1 MARLFPAQLSDRFSA
16 SRSSAER
23 MVFEKCQRELDGEF
37 RVFHDLSWDD
47 PSLEDSKTAGQIDF
61 VVLHPLRGIICIEVK
76 GGRCS
81 YRADTRTWETV
92 DRDDRRVEIADP
104 FDQARVA
111 ARVLVKLLQRQPALK
126 GSFIPAASAV
136 IFPDCNLPRDRT
148 FRADVQR
155 WQILNQD
162 DLFSFGNAIERVLDG
177 AFSRNVL
184 RRDHGLRLVQGMKAL
199 FGNRDIEGH
208 SPLASRIRATEERLV
223 QLTEQQM
230 RILDAL
236 RLQRRL
242 LIKGCAGSG
251 KTILAVHKARC
262 LAEEGKRVLL
272 TCFNIPLGHHLRQL
286 TSDHEE
292 IIAGPFLELC
302 VNWLPEG
309 DELRARA
316 HDDEWWSSALPSLVA
331 DQLNQIPFK
340 FDAIVVDEGQDF
352 KEAHWTLIELLLSDP
367 DGGALF
373 VFADQGQNIYSGWD
387 KYPMMPA
394 PVILDRNV
402 RNTDPVF
409 AIVKPLCPPG
419 VDMLSSGVEG
429 PVPRLVGYS
438 DDSHMLTMIETVLSD
453 LVKES
458 VPIADVVVLGTR
470 AQTRT
475 ALTYG
480 TRIGPFTL
488 VSERRDSRDLLAM
501 SIQRFKGLERRAVIV
516 CELDSEQKVDDLL
529 YVAATRS
536 SSLLYILATG
546 AAYARLCRLPFKLSG
561 V

>member
-1 MARLFPAQLSDRFSA
+1 
-16 SRSSAER
+16 
-23 MVFEKCQRELDGEF
+23 MVFEKCQRELDGDLH
-37 RVFHDLSWDD
+37 VFHDLAWDD
-47 PSLEDSKTAGQIDF
+47 PSLQESKTAGQIDF
-61 VVLHPLRGIICIEVK
+61 VVVHPLRGIICLEVK
-76 GGRCS
+76 GGRCR
-81 YRADTRTWETV
+81 YHADTRTWETM
-92 DRDDRRVEIADP
+92 DRDDRTVEIADP

-126 GSFIPAASAV
+126 GQFIPVASAV
-136 IFPDCNLPRDRT
+136 AFPDCVLPRDRAL
-148 FRADVQR
+148 RADIQK

-162 DLFSFGNAIERVLDG
+162 DLFDLGTAIDRVLDG
-177 AFSRNVL
+177 AFSRNVM
-184 RRDHGLRLVQGMKAL
+184 RRDHGLRLVEGVKAL
-199 FGNRDIEGH
+199 FGTRDIEGH
-208 SPLASRIRATEERLV
+208 APLASRIRAAEERLV
-223 QLTEQQM
+223 RLTEQQK

-242 LIKGCAGSG
+242 LIRGCAGSG

-272 TCFNIPLGHHLRQL
+272 TCFNIPLGHHLRRM
-286 TSDHEE
+286 TSDHEG

-302 VNWLPEG
+302 VNWLREG
-309 DELRARA
+309 GEVEAHA
-316 HDDEWWSSALPSLVA
+316 HDDEWWSSTLPSLVA
-331 DQLNQIPFK
+331 DRLNQIPFR

-352 KEAHWTLIELLLSDP
+352 REAHWTLIELLLSDP
-367 DGGALF
+367 DGGALI

-429 PVPRLVGYS
+429 PVPRLVRYS
-438 DDSHMLTMIETVLSD
+438 DNGHMLTMIEAVLSE
-453 LVKES
+453 LVRES
-458 VPIADVVVLGTR
+458 VSISDVVVLGTR
-470 AQTRT
+470 GQART
-475 ALTYG
+475 ALKYG
-480 TRIGPFTL
+480 SKIGPFTL

-501 SIQRFKGLERRAVIV
+501 TVQRFKGLERRAVIV
-516 CELDSEQKVDDLL
+516 CELDSAQKVDDLL

-536 SSLLYILATG
+536 SALLYILATDE
-546 AAYARLCRLPFKLSG
+546 AYRRLCRLPLRQSDIQA
-561 V
+561 